1 VYRSLFE
8 TVALKPKKKHF
19 KKITEHLFERNKN
32 KSEEEIAAAV
42 PGDLIDTMVTLG
54 IQQ

>member
-19 KKITEHLFERNKN
+19 KKIVEHMFENNKH
-32 KSEEEIAAAV
+32 KSEDELASAV